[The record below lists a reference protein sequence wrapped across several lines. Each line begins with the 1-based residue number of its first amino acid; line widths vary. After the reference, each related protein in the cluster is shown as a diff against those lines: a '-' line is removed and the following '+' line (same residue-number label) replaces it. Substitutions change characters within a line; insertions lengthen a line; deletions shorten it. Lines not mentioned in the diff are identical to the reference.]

1 MREGDCVVGFLNKKL
16 IIKTEG
22 FHPIDLSEANV
33 QAIFNRCLTNNDN
46 APYLII
52 DVFSPLLRYEVG
64 NARLFDKEAIL
75 KNKQTIRYLFGQL
88 AGVHEGKKSLT
99 KSDFLMSY
107 RNTRWTEN
115 EKALLDLLYL
125 GGAAKLMR
133 FFHSAKKTM
142 ILL

>member
-1 MREGDCVVGFLNKKL
+1 MGFLNKKL

-33 QAIFNRCLTNNDN
+33 QAIFNRCLTNNDD
-46 APYLII
+46 APYLIS
-52 DVFSPLLRYEVG
+52 DVFSPLLGYEVG

-88 AGVHEGKKSLT
+88 AGVHEVKKSLT

>member
-1 MREGDCVVGFLNKKL
+1 MGFLNKKL
-16 IIKTEG
+16 IIKTEC

-33 QAIFNRCLTNNDN
+33 QAIFNRCLTYNDD
-46 APYLII
+46 APYLIS
-52 DVFSPLLRYEVG
+52 DVFSPLLGYEVG

>member
-1 MREGDCVVGFLNKKL
+1 MGRTANITKALEESSNQFKPQELN
-16 IIKTEG
+16 E
-22 FHPIDLSEANV
+22 ENV
-33 QAIFNRCLTNNDN
+33 QAIFNRCLTYNDD
-46 APYLII
+46 APYLIS
-52 DVFSPLLRYEVG
+52 DVFSPLLGYEVG

>member
-1 MREGDCVVGFLNKKL
+1 MGFLNKKP
-16 IIKTEG
+16 IIKAEG
-22 FHPIDLSEANV
+22 FHPIDLNEGNV
-33 QAIFNRCLTNNDN
+33 QAIFNRCLTSNDN
-46 APYLII
+46 APYLIS
-52 DVFSPLLRYEVG
+52 DVFSPLLGYEAG
-64 NARLFDKEAIL
+64 NARLFDKEAVL

-107 RNTRWTEN
+107 RNIRWTEN
-115 EKALLDLLYL
+115 DKLCWICSIWE
-125 GGAAKLMR
+125 GATKLMR